1 METTLAPRSVI
12 SSTAEI
18 LRPLATTWAAAGMLP
33 LPILVT
39 TDPAASGV
47 VSCLYL
53 GLASGWLA
61 TEVQCFAGPPQTRHA
76 WLATSLATYVAV
88 GTNVCV
94 FILFGIAAGVQTN
107 FPFPLMA
114 TLSAAPAIG
123 LVPWLA
129 RRVRDRFAALLF
141 AAAALLAAKLR
152 RRANRLRPGLHGPGV
167 RLRRL
172 AIGEVNDLPVLDL
185 QHVAVAG
192 AALRGLRGPAGGGN
206 HHGMSAG
213 SGQ

>member
-1 METTLAPRSVI
+1 MQTTLAPRSVI
-12 SSTAEI
+12 SSTAQI

-53 GLASGWLA
+53 GLASGWLS
-61 TEVQCFAGPPQTRHA
+61 TEVQRFAGPPETRHA
-76 WLATSLATYVAV
+76 WLATSLATCVAV
-88 GTNVCV
+88 GTNVCL

-141 AAAALLAAKLR
+141 AAAAVLAAKLAGCVVARIVYGPDFMALGYISGDWQSAKLMISLFWTFSTSLSLGLLCADYGAGWR
-152 RRANRLRPGLHGPGV
+152 RGWPTG
-167 RLRRL
+167 
-172 AIGEVNDLPVLDL
+172 
-185 QHVAVAG
+185 
-192 AALRGLRGPAGGGN
+192 
-206 HHGMSAG
+206 
-213 SGQ
+213 